1 MIHLDAAATS
11 PVRAEVLQAV
21 MPLFTETFGNPASHH
36 EAGESAARA
45 LEWGRGLVAEACGV
59 KPGRVVF
66 TSGGT
71 ESNALA
77 LHGTALARP
86 RGRHVLVSA
95 IEHPSV
101 ARAAEQLGE
110 WHGFEVQTVPVLA
123 SGLVDPAEVAARLRP
138 DTTLVALMAVNNE
151 VGTVQ
156 PVAEVSALAR
166 AVGARVH
173 VDAVQAG
180 AWLHLAPL
188 ATSADTLSLSGH
200 KLGGLKGAGAL
211 VLGRGVS
218 VAPFLDG
225 GGQEGGVRS
234 GTVNVPGAVATG
246 LAVRL
251 AQHDVER
258 FLGGGAPC
266 GAGPGEALA
275 AAVLVGLAAAGVP
288 ASLTGDPAS
297 RVPGIVSFVFP
308 GVHAE
313 SVLLE
318 LGRRGVLA
326 SSGSAC
332 AAGSSEPSEVLTAMG
347 YPAEVAVGALRL
359 SFSPQLPAAE
369 LEAAGAAVVDAV
381 LAVHGLGARAEGK
394 QGPVRGYTSVR
405 SSRPRVARPPRP
417 ADSLTGR
424 PRSR

>member
-1 MIHLDAAATS
+1 VIHLDAAATS
-11 PVRAEVLQAV
+11 PVRREVLEAV
-21 MPLFTETFGNPASHH
+21 MPLFTQTFGNPASHH
-36 EAGESAARA
+36 EAGEAAQRA
-45 LEWGRGLVAEACGV
+45 LEWGRGLLAEACGV
-59 KPGRVVF
+59 RPGRVVF

-95 IEHPSV
+95 LEHPSV
-101 ARAAEQLGE
+101 VRAAEQLAA
-110 WHGFEVQTVPVLA
+110 WHGFEVQTVPVGR
-123 SGLVDPAEVAARLRP
+123 SGVVDPADVAALLRP

-156 PVAEVSALAR
+156 PVEAVAALVREA
-166 AVGARVH
+166 GARLH

-180 AWLHLAPL
+180 SWLPLAPL
-188 ATSADTLSLSGH
+188 AAAAHTLSVSGH

-211 VLGRGVS
+211 VLGRGVAL
-218 VAPFLDG
+218 APFLDG
-225 GGQEGGVRS
+225 GGQEDGMRS

-251 AQHDVER
+251 AQHDVAAYLAGE
-258 FLGGGAPC
+258 APC
-266 GAGPGEALA
+266 RAGPGQALA
-275 AAVLVGLAAAGVP
+275 AAVLGGLAAAGVP
-288 ASLTGDPAS
+288 AELTGDAAE
-297 RVPGIVSFVFP
+297 RVPGVVSFVFP

-332 AAGSSEPSEVLTAMG
+332 AAGSSDPSEVLTAMG

-359 SFSPQLPAAE
+359 SFGPRTPATE
-369 LEAAGAAVVDAV
+369 LEAAAGAVVESV
-381 LAVHGLGARAEGK
+381 LAVHGRGVRA
-394 QGPVRGYTSVR
+394 
-405 SSRPRVARPPRP
+405 
-417 ADSLTGR
+417 
-424 PRSR
+424 